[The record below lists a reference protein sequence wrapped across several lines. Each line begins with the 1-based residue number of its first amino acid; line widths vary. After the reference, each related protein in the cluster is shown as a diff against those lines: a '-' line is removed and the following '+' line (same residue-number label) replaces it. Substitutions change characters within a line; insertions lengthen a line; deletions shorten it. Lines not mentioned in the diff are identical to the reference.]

1 VSPVDVETAFP
12 ESQMSPTFRRRL
24 AILVGITAV
33 LIPVLSWV
41 EAQNDRLEEQ
51 SFVRGNRGA
60 LDIFVRI
67 ATTQPRE
74 QFAANA
80 LRESLAVGTEGISRG
95 AHSELGL
102 PLTYALALQEASA
115 RAERRLRKVGEQ
127 MGAPPGEGSGL
138 DPATTDALDSSALEL
153 TDLVQSQ
160 NQAIDDAGTYG
171 TRQERGLYALGL
183 AAIAASLLGLAGL
196 MGESRAGRT
205 ALTTAGVSL
214 IVAVVVGGSGYVF

>member
-12 ESQMSPTFRRRL
+12 ETPMSPKFRRRL
-24 AILVGITAV
+24 AVLVGVTAL
-33 LIPVLSWV
+33 LIPILSWV
-41 EAQNDRLEEQ
+41 EAENDRLEEQ

-67 ATTQPRE
+67 AGTSPRE

-102 PLTYALALQEASA
+102 PLSYALALQEATA

-127 MGAPPGEGSGL
+127 MGAPPEEGSGL
-138 DPATTDALDSSALEL
+138 DPATIEALDSSALEL
-153 TDLVQSQ
+153 ADLVQAQ
-160 NQAIDDAGTYG
+160 NESIDDADVYG
-171 TRQERGLYALGL
+171 RRQENGLYALGL

-205 ALTTAGVSL
+205 ALTTAGVAL
-214 IVAVVVGGSGYVF
+214 VVALVVGATGYVL